1 MVLKTET
8 INSLL
13 RMASG
18 AINSKDKSQDK
29 DEAGNNSGT
38 EVEKLT
44 PDTKLE
50 AERGTWSSKWD
61 FAFSCVAYA
70 VGLGNVW
77 REVTDIY
84 AETVN
89 FQKC

>member
-18 AINSKDKSQDK
+18 AISSKDKPDK
-29 DEAGNNSGT
+29 TAEEAEINIKT
-38 EVEKLT
+38 EDR
-44 PDTKLE
+44 PDTKVE
-50 AERGTWSSKWD
+50 DERGTWSSKWD

-77 REVTDIY
+77 RNVTDIY
-84 AETVN
+84 AD
-89 FQKC
+89 

>member
-18 AINSKDKSQDK
+18 AISSKDKPDK
-29 DEAGNNSGT
+29 TGEEADLNVKT
-38 EVEKLT
+38 EEC
-44 PDTKLE
+44 PDTKVE
-50 AERGTWSSKWD
+50 DARGTWSSKWD

-77 REVTDIY
+77 RFPYLCFKNGGGE
-84 AETVN
+84 
-89 FQKC
+89 